1 MRFFTIFFFR
11 FTELTKKLYIPSLTG
26 RFFIISYLRH
36 LTISKCFRCIQNIK
50 LLLNFIPQFPIILI
64 RIASLLKWSYIW
76 CIPTL
81 SLRFLNSLPLAVP
94 LRQYCWSSSWSC
106 SCPVEEALQMQS
118 LILGVVSTQIILEI
132 RLSEVVE

>member
-1 MRFFTIFFFR
+1 MLFFR
-11 FTELTKKLYIPSLTG
+11 NFLVLDFQSCQKKLYIPSLTG
-26 RFFIISYLRH
+26 RFFIISYLQH
-36 LTISKCFRCIQNIK
+36 LTISKYFRGIQNIK

-94 LRQYCWSSSWSC
+94 WRQYCWSSSWSC

-118 LILGVVSTQIILEI
+118 LILGVVRTQMILEI
-132 RLSEVVE
+132 RLSDM